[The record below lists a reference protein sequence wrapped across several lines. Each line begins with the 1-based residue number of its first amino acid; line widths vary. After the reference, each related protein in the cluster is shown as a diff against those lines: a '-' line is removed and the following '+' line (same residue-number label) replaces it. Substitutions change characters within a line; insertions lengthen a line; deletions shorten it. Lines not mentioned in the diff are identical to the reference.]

1 MIILQNKIIITLL
14 VLLGTSGVCFAQSNS
29 SLSGKVI
36 DDKGN
41 TLSGAYIDMFLSSET
56 SEPIATV
63 ISDSLGEF
71 HLSTE
76 KKIKLIRAQYIGYDK
91 VLLKAPFA
99 DSLIIKMES
108 MPLELKE
115 VAITGKIPT
124 KITPNGIKFTPT
136 QMQRQLPNISHYISQ
151 LPFVEKSGDS
161 FVVVGKGRAVFYI
174 NNRRIEDLKE
184 LKELKMNELQS
195 VEVIPNPGIMYDSD
209 IKAVIKIKTK
219 KKQTGMGFEL
229 TSGIIHSE
237 RTELWNQGN
246 FSYNTP
252 TLCLQTSLVYDYDP
266 TFAHLEIEQL
276 MRKEHTS
283 SVYYNSTEKQIF
295 RNLQFRN
302 SLIYTPNK
310 NNSFGVSMSY
320 GHSNWTTNVD
330 NGLHYTDDINNVE
343 YGQKS
348 HSTSPNHKWVGNLFY
363 NYSNKKI
370 EFFFN
375 TDIYRGIG
383 SRNMT
388 SISSNHTVEPDVD
401 TRSEDSNFLC
411 YFQALGSYN
420 ISEFIKFQ
428 IGADYAHTSV
438 LQAYNVNS
446 AHAVLKPFDIKTY
459 QHRYAEYAS
468 LNYAITNFAFSLGL
482 RHETLSI
489 NREDDVKK
497 GRNKLF
503 SISKLYPSASVTM
516 TKGAFQSQLSYSLKT
531 EYPTYNQLCAGL
543 SYSSPYLYESG
554 NPDLCPETRHELSFL
569 GKFLNS
575 SLMLNYTAIR
585 DEIIQVPTLYSDNIM
600 LYRPENTGIN
610 KYLSLSVGQQINWGD
625 IIESSLKVSYH
636 SQWLNVA
643 GFTKKR
649 GDGYIFS
656 ANNAININ
664 KNIQCFINGSYQS
677 ASENGLFKIPQAW
690 NVDLALNLSFLSDR
704 LNIYLEC
711 TDIFS
716 TLHAKRGCYG
726 NNISM
731 DYSRNYQTRTF
742 TIQVSYSLPNII
754 NGKRYKGNTTNSEIQ
769 RL

>member
-1 MIILQNKIIITLL
+1 
-14 VLLGTSGVCFAQSNS
+14 
-29 SLSGKVI
+29 
-36 DDKGN
+36 
-41 TLSGAYIDMFLSSET
+41 
-56 SEPIATV
+56 
-63 ISDSLGEF
+63 
-71 HLSTE
+71 
-76 KKIKLIRAQYIGYDK
+76 
-91 VLLKAPFA
+91 
-99 DSLIIKMES
+99 
-108 MPLELKE
+108 
-115 VAITGKIPT
+115 
-124 KITPNGIKFTPT
+124 
-136 QMQRQLPNISHYISQ
+136 
-151 LPFVEKSGDS
+151 
-161 FVVVGKGRAVFYI
+161 
-174 NNRRIEDLKE
+174 
-184 LKELKMNELQS
+184 
-195 VEVIPNPGIMYDSD
+195 
-209 IKAVIKIKTK
+209 
-219 KKQTGMGFEL
+219 
-229 TSGIIHSE
+229 
-237 RTELWNQGN
+237 
-246 FSYNTP
+246 
-252 TLCLQTSLVYDYDP
+252 
-266 TFAHLEIEQL
+266 
-276 MRKEHTS
+276 
-283 SVYYNSTEKQIF
+283 
-295 RNLQFRN
+295 
-302 SLIYTPNK
+302 
-310 NNSFGVSMSY
+310 MSY
-320 GHSNWTTNVD
+320 GHSNWTTDVD

-383 SRNMT
+383 SRNMV

-531 EYPTYNQLCAGL
+531 EYPTYNQLRAGL

-600 LYRPENTGIN
+600 LYRPENTGTN

-625 IIESSLKVSYH
+625 ILESSLRVSYH

-643 GFTKKR
+643 GFTKQK
-649 GDGYIFS
+649 GEGYIFR
-656 ANNAININ
+656 ANNTININ
-664 KNIQCFINGSYQS
+664 KNIQCFVNGSYQS
-677 ASENGLFKIPQAW
+677 ASKNGLFKIPQAW

-742 TIQVSYSLPNII
+742 TIQVSYNLPNII